1 MIGRR
6 VGTSSS
12 SQSETL
18 FGLFDFPRIGCAIRV
33 PLQAL
38 VTSRG
43 VRLRGH
49 ANCRKCHEVEQSL
62 HGSWYS
68 MSEPVI
74 SDVLSNPSFKR
85 ADLHCHSRFSVFK
98 YFRRANTRDCYN
110 APEDVYRIAKER
122 GMSFVTLTDHDS
134 IDGALYLLNK
144 YPDMTDFFI
153 GEEVETYFPETGQ
166 RIHVGVW
173 GLNEAQHR
181 ELQRLRPNI
190 REMVPYMKA
199 QRMIFG
205 VNHLFQNYRMK
216 NVAARYIAELMEM
229 FDIFEAMNGA
239 MASFHN
245 KMVQQLVTTVEKG
258 GRHASMIGG
267 SDAHTLKHVAKVHTV
282 SKGETVPEFLENIRS
297 GDCFAWGSEMRFREL
312 IADIYLL
319 TIAYNTQARADL
331 MSQDY
336 SVADKTMQLAGRLA
350 SIPAAISG
358 LPAAITSLNYL
369 KQIVVTKGISMRF
382 EKLVEKIQPGLK

>member
-1 MIGRR
+1 
-6 VGTSSS
+6 
-12 SQSETL
+12 
-18 FGLFDFPRIGCAIRV
+18 
-33 PLQAL
+33 
-38 VTSRG
+38 
-43 VRLRGH
+43 
-49 ANCRKCHEVEQSL
+49 
-62 HGSWYS
+62 
-68 MSEPVI
+68 MSDTATVQI
-74 SDVLSNPSFKR
+74 LSDPNVKR
-85 ADLHCHSRFSVFK
+85 ADLHCHSRYSVFK

-122 GMSFVTLTDHDS
+122 GMSYVTITDHDS

-144 YPDMTDFFI
+144 FPDMNDFFI

-166 RIHVGVW
+166 RIHIGVW
-173 GLNEAQHR
+173 GLNELQHR
-181 ELQRLRPNI
+181 EIQRLRRDI
-190 REMVPYMKA
+190 RELVPYM
-199 QRMIFG
+199 RSEGLIFG

-216 NVAARYIAELMEM
+216 NVAARYIAELLEM
-229 FDIFEAMNGA
+229 FDIFEALNGA

-245 KMVQQLVTTVEKG
+245 KMVQQLVNSVWKR
-258 GRHASMIGG
+258 GRRASMVGG

-282 SKGETVPEFLENIRS
+282 SKGETVSEFLENIRG

-312 IADIYLL
+312 VADIYLL
-319 TIAYNTQARADL
+319 TIAYNSEARADL

-382 EKLVEKIQPGLK
+382 DKLVEEIRPGLK

>member
-1 MIGRR
+1 MNDTATVQILADP
-6 VGTSSS
+6 T
-12 SQSETL
+12 
-18 FGLFDFPRIGCAIRV
+18 I
-33 PLQAL
+33 
-38 VTSRG
+38 
-43 VRLRGH
+43 
-49 ANCRKCHEVEQSL
+49 
-62 HGSWYS
+62 
-68 MSEPVI
+68 
-74 SDVLSNPSFKR
+74 KR
-85 ADLHCHSRFSVFK
+85 ADLHCHSRYSVFK

-110 APEDVYRIAKER
+110 NPEDVYRIAKER
-122 GMSFVTLTDHDS
+122 GMSYVTLTDHDS

-153 GEEVETYFPETGQ
+153 GEEVETFFPETGQ

-181 ELQRLRPNI
+181 EIQRLRPNI
-190 REMVPYMKA
+190 REMVPYMKS

-216 NVAARYIAELMEM
+216 NVAAHYIAELLEM

-282 SKGETVPEFLENIRS
+282 SKGETTTEFLENIRS

-319 TIAYNTQARADL
+319 TIAYNGQARADL

>member
-1 MIGRR
+1 M
-6 VGTSSS
+6 SPDS
-12 SQSETL
+12 
-18 FGLFDFPRIGCAIRV
+18 
-33 PLQAL
+33 
-38 VTSRG
+38 
-43 VRLRGH
+43 
-49 ANCRKCHEVEQSL
+49 AN
-62 HGSWYS
+62 
-68 MSEPVI
+68 EPI
-74 SDVLSNPSFKR
+74 SAEVLSDPSLKR

-144 YPDMTDFFI
+144 HPDLEDFVI

-181 ELQRLRPNI
+181 EIQKLRADI
-190 REMVPYMKA
+190 RELVPYMKS
-199 QRMIFG
+199 QRLLFG

-216 NVAARYIAELMEM
+216 NVGTRYIAELIEM
-229 FDIFEAMNGA
+229 FDVFEVLNGA

-245 KMVQQLVTTVEKG
+245 KMVQELVATVQG
-258 GRHASMIGG
+258 HGRHVSMVGG

-282 SKGETVPEFLENIRS
+282 SKGETPAEFLESIRK
-297 GDCFAWGSEMRFREL
+297 GDCFAWGEEMRFRDL
-312 IADIYLL
+312 VADIYLL
-319 TIAYNTQARADL
+319 ILAYHGETGADL
-331 MSQDY
+331 RSSEY
-336 SVADKTMQLAGRLA
+336 TARDKTIQLAIRLA
-350 SIPAAISG
+350 SIPTAISG

-382 EKLVEKIQPGLK
+382 RQLMDELRPGIGRES